1 MAKHG
6 FGSPINLGK
15 HAPVWEF
22 QSDKVVAAI
31 ARRTKHHSVAWIAQ
45 YLDCLC
51 QEAGRQRWAVA
62 IDQQD
67 TVMSRK
73 QQIARRAKQRFS
85 KVAAALQH
93 EWKLFRKQ
101 LAQHPFSSRR
111 RIDRVAAPTQSFG
124 YRFNRRGNVA

>member
-22 QSDKVVAAI
+22 QSDEVVAAI

-73 QQIARRAKQRFS
+73 QQIARRANSASPRSPPPCSMSGNFS
-85 KVAAALQH
+85 
-93 EWKLFRKQ
+93 
-101 LAQHPFSSRR
+101 
-111 RIDRVAAPTQSFG
+111 
-124 YRFNRRGNVA
+124 GNSLRSTRSVPAGA